1 MSQKQTKSDTI
12 KKANFLKALEST
24 LGVVS
29 PACKKADIARS
40 TYYEWYSGDL
50 DFRKAVDELKD
61 VALDFAESQLFARMQ
76 AQSDASIIFYLK
88 TQGKK
93 RGYIERSEVEL
104 RQNKPDFSNFTDEEL
119 RQLLDHD
126 EYTGEESNS

>member
-40 TYYEWYSGDL
+40 TYYEWYAGDM

-93 RGYIERSEVEL
+93 RGYVERSEVEL

-126 EYTGEESNS
+126 EYTGEEGNS

>member
-1 MSQKQTKSDTI
+1 MSEKKTKSDTI

-29 PACKKADIARS
+29 PACKKAGIARS
-40 TYYEWYSGDL
+40 TYYEWYSGDPE
-50 DFRKAVDELKD
+50 FQSAVDDLKD
-61 VALDFAESQLFARMQ
+61 VALDFAESQLFSRMQ
-76 AQSDASIIFYLK
+76 AQSDAAIIFFLK

-93 RGYIERSEVEL
+93 RGYVERSEVDI

-119 RQLLDHD
+119 RQYLED
-126 EYTGEESNS
+126 GEDS